1 MQATALSPATVPP
14 PTLRNYRINSID
26 ALRGLVMVIMALD
39 HARDLLH
46 FGALTEDPTNL
57 QTTTPWLF
65 LTRWITHF
73 CAPVFVFL
81 SGTSIYLQ
89 SGRKSKGKL
98 SGFLL
103 KRGLW
108 LILVEITLVTFGISF
123 DPGWTFIFLQVIWA
137 IGISMV
143 ILAGLVWLPFGAL
156 LALGAAIVL
165 GHNLLDGAE
174 AASRAPQNL
183 LYALMHQQSFI
194 PFGNGHVLGVLYPFL
209 PWTGVML
216 LGYCFG
222 RVYRMEGAQRRRW
235 IGGLG
240 AGAVVLFLLLRT
252 ANAYGDPQPWATQSN
267 ALYTLMSF
275 VNTQKYPPSL
285 LFACMTIGPALLL
298 LALTDRVQNV
308 LTRIVTV
315 FGRVPFFYYILHF
328 YILHGIAAAIFLAK
342 GGTVADGLKGA
353 EGVPFKFVVPGVGLH
368 LWQVYLVWL
377 GVVAL
382 LYPLCRWYGGLKKR
396 KDWWWLSYV

>member
-1 MQATALSPATVPP
+1 MQATALSTATA
-14 PTLRNYRINSID
+14 PTTAFRAYRINSID
-26 ALRGLVMVIMALD
+26 ALRGLVMIIMALD

-46 FGALTEDPTNL
+46 FGALTEDPVNL

-89 SGRKSKGKL
+89 SGRKSKGQL
-98 SGFLL
+98 SAFLL

-143 ILAGLVWLPFGAL
+143 ILAALIWLPFGAL

-165 GHNLLDGAE
+165 GHNALDGAE
-174 AASRAPQNL
+174 AAGKAPQNA
-183 LYALMHQQSFI
+183 LYALLHRQSFI
-194 PFGNGHVLGVLYPFL
+194 PFGNGHVLGILYPFL
-209 PWTGVML
+209 PWTGIML

-222 RVYRMEGAQRRRW
+222 WVYRMENVERRKW
-235 IGGLG
+235 IWGLG
-240 AGAVVLFLLLRT
+240 VGAVLLFILLRAT
-252 ANAYGDPQPWATQSN
+252 NAYGDPLPWAPQAN
-267 ALYTLMSF
+267 ALYTALSF

-285 LFACMTIGPALLL
+285 LFTCMTLGPALLL
-298 LALTDRVQNV
+298 LALADGWRHAF
-308 LTRIVTV
+308 TRITTV

-328 YILHGIAAAIFLAK
+328 YILHFIAAAIFLAR
-342 GGTVADGLKGA
+342 GDTIAEGLKGV

-382 LYPLCRWYGGLKKR
+382 LYPLCLWYGGLKKR